1 MDSMIDIEDQYKA
14 AIEKLNGLQALLVE
28 DNVMNQ
34 QVAKKLLSRN
44 GVEVDIAE
52 DGQQAVDMVQQDSYD
67 LVLMDCQMPIM
78 DGYEATL
85 NIRQMQGLK
94 NLPIIALTANVMTE
108 DVKRIVEVGMDDYI
122 SKPVDVRKMF
132 ITIAKCISEKTSKV
146 S

>member
-1 MDSMIDIEDQYKA
+1 MIDVEDQYKA
-14 AIEKLNGLQALLVE
+14 AIEKLNGLQVLLVE

-34 QVAKKLLSRN
+34 QVATILLSRN

-52 DGQQAVDMVQQDSYD
+52 DGQQAVDMVQQYSYD
-67 LVLMDCQMPIM
+67 FVLMDCQMPIM

-85 NIRQMQGLK
+85 NIRQILDLK

-122 SKPVDVRKMF
+122 SKPVDVRQMF
-132 ITIAKCISEKTSKV
+132 ITIANCISEKTS
-146 S
+146 

>member
-1 MDSMIDIEDQYKA
+1 MIDVEDQYKA
-14 AIEKLNGLQALLVE
+14 AIEKLNGLQVLLVE

-34 QVAKKLLSRN
+34 QVATILLSRN

-52 DGQQAVDMVQQDSYD
+52 DGQQAVDMVQQYCYD
-67 LVLMDCQMPIM
+67 FVLMDCQMPIM

-85 NIRQMQGLK
+85 NIRQILDLK

-122 SKPVDVRKMF
+122 SKPVDVRQMF
-132 ITIAKCISEKTSKV
+132 ITIANCISEKTS
-146 S
+146 

>member
-1 MDSMIDIEDQYKA
+1 M
-14 AIEKLNGLQALLVE
+14 LVE

-34 QVAKKLLSRN
+34 QVATILLSRN

-52 DGQQAVDMVQQDSYD
+52 DGQQAVDMVQQYSYD
-67 LVLMDCQMPIM
+67 FVLMDCQMPIM

-85 NIRQMQGLK
+85 NIRQILDLK

-122 SKPVDVRKMF
+122 SKPVDVRQMF
-132 ITIAKCISEKTSKV
+132 ITIANCISEKTS
-146 S
+146 